1 MARCPNCG
9 SYTTEIRECDK
20 CGRMGCH
27 KCLKKAKDGW
37 FCLDCKNAKEG
48 QTPKENS
55 DIFSMFG

>member
-1 MARCPNCG
+1 
-9 SYTTEIRECDK
+9 
-20 CGRMGCH
+20 MGCH